1 MACSDGKRSAVFEL
15 RNTRLTTH
23 YRHDLALW
31 RSRPAQVGVALLVLA
46 FAIAPLVVGGYWTT
60 VLVYGG
66 IAAIGAI
73 GLNLLTG
80 YTGQVSLGHAF
91 FLGVGAYA
99 ATVFAGKLGWPF
111 PFWLLAAA
119 AVGGIVGGLVGPFA
133 LRLRGN
139 YLVIVS
145 LGLVFVGQHVFENW
159 QSVTGGLTGV
169 PVRAPVAVGGVDL
182 ARLRL
187 FGESLT
193 REQGYYYFV
202 WIAVLVLGLAAKNIA
217 RTRPGRAIQ
226 AIRDRD
232 LAAEIIG
239 VSLVQYKVG
248 AFVVSSG
255 YAACAGAM
263 YASFSRYVS
272 PLDFTLFLSIQ
283 YIAMIIVGGVG
294 SVLGSIL
301 GALFLTALPR
311 LIEAGASSLPFVSQ
325 GAGQGGITVFSLN
338 QAIFGL
344 LIVAF
349 LLFEPLGMVEIWRR
363 IKRYFLAWPFSY

>member
-1 MACSDGKRSAVFEL
+1 MEL
-15 RNTRLTTH
+15 RNTRLTTE

-31 RSRPAQVGVALLVLA
+31 RSRPAQAGAALVFAA
-46 FAIAPLVVGGYWTT
+46 FAAAPFVIGGYWTT
-60 VLVYGG
+60 VLVYAG

-99 ATVFAGKLGWPF
+99 ATAFSGRLGLPF
-111 PFWLLAAA
+111 PFWLIAAA
-119 AVGGIVGGLVGPFA
+119 SVGGIVGGLVGPFA

-159 QSVTGGLTGV
+159 DSVTGGLTGV
-169 PVRAPVAVGGVDL
+169 PVRASVAVGGVDVGAL
-182 ARLRL
+182 NVFGQRLSRA
-187 FGESLT
+187 
-193 REQGYYYFV
+193 QGYYYFV
-202 WIAVLVLGLAAKNIA
+202 WTAVLVLALAAKNIA
-217 RTRPGRAIQ
+217 RSRPGRAIQ

-232 LAAEIIG
+232 LAAEVLG

-263 YASFSRYVS
+263 YAAFSRYVS

-283 YIAMIIVGGVG
+283 YIAMIVVGGVG
-294 SVLGSIL
+294 SVMGAIL
-301 GALFLTALPR
+301 GAMFLTALPR
-311 LIEAGASSLPFVSQ
+311 LIESVAGSLPFVTAS
-325 GAGQGGITVFSLN
+325 GQGGITVFSLN
-338 QAIFGL
+338 QVIFGV
-344 LIVAF
+344 LIVVF

>member
-1 MACSDGKRSAVFEL
+1 MR
-15 RNTRLTTH
+15 RNTRLTTD
-23 YRHDLALW
+23 YRHDLVLW
-31 RSRPAQVGVALLVLA
+31 RSRPAQAGAALLFLA
-46 FAIAPLVVGGYWTT
+46 FAAAPFVVGNYWTT

-66 IAAIGAI
+66 IASIGAI

-80 YTGQVSLGHAF
+80 YTGQASLGHAF

-99 ATVFAGKLGWPF
+99 ATFAAGRLGWPF
-111 PFWLLAAA
+111 PLWLVAASA
-119 AVGGIVGGLVGPFA
+119 AGGIIGGLVGPFA

-159 QSVTGGLTGV
+159 RSVTGGLTGMA
-169 PVRAPVAVGGVDL
+169 VRAPVTLGGLDVANL
-182 ARLRL
+182 QL
-187 FGESLT
+187 FGQALT
-193 REQGYYYFV
+193 RSQGYYYFV
-202 WIAVLVLGLAAKNIA
+202 WVAVLVLGLAAKNIA
-217 RTRPGRAIQ
+217 RTRPGRALQ

-232 LAAEIIG
+232 LAAEVIG

-255 YAACAGAM
+255 LAACAGAI
-263 YASFSRYVS
+263 YASFGRYVS

-283 YIAMIIVGGVG
+283 YIAMIIVGGIG
-294 SVLGSIL
+294 TVLGSIL

-311 LIEAGASSLPFVSQ
+311 VIESVATRMPFVSQ
-325 GAGQGGITVFSLN
+325 GGAEGGITVFTLN
-338 QAIFGL
+338 QAVFGI
-344 LIVAF
+344 LIVVF
-349 LLFEPLGMVEIWRR
+349 LLFEPLGLVEIWRR

>member
-1 MACSDGKRSAVFEL
+1 ML
-15 RNTRLTTH
+15 RNTRLTTR
-23 YRHDLALW
+23 YQHDLALW
-31 RSRPAQVGVALLVLA
+31 RSRPAQVGVALLFVA
-46 FAIAPLVVGGYWTT
+46 FATAPFLLGNYWTT

-66 IAAIGAI
+66 IASIGAI

-91 FLGVGAYA
+91 FFGAGAYA
-99 ATVFAGKLGWPF
+99 ARVFAGTWGWPF

-145 LGLVFVGQHVFENW
+145 LGLVFVGQHLFENW
-159 QSVTGGLTGV
+159 HAVTGGLTGIS
-169 PVRAPVAVGGVDL
+169 VRAPVAIGGMDL
-182 ARLRL
+182 GSLSLGARRL
-187 FGESLT
+187 S
-193 REQGYYYFV
+193 RNQGFYYFV
-202 WIAVLVLGLAAKNIA
+202 WTVALVLGLAAKNVV
-217 RTRPGRAIQ
+217 RTRPGRALQ

-232 LAAEIIG
+232 LAAEVVG

-248 AFVVSSG
+248 AFVVSSA

-263 YASFSRYVS
+263 YAAYARYVS

-294 SVLGSIL
+294 SILGSVL
-301 GALFLTALPR
+301 GALFLTAVPR
-311 LIEAGASSLPFVSQ
+311 LVETLGTRLPFVTQ
-325 GAGQGGITVFSLN
+325 GGGGGGITVFALN

-344 LIVAF
+344 LIIGF